1 MTELE
6 RRYRWLL
13 RAYPRAYQQYRADE
27 MLETLLATADNERRR
42 PNLREAAALV
52 VGGLRARTGVDR
64 LGSRSALTSSVLR
77 LSALSLLVYGMT
89 LWAGGPISYVAT
101 ILSDGLYK
109 PYVHKPF
116 AWWFIVIPALLTIA
130 LFAAA
135 WGSYR
140 LAFAVTILTVAA
152 QLWSANWWVESP
164 WSVYNLHSAIVPRFW
179 PALLA
184 SLVLLGLL
192 RAPRTPVAK
201 PWAWPAL
208 GALAVI
214 ALTPNPINGW
224 SDAPLMSLYAFAALA
239 VITAPVDARIPIIA
253 SVLLLAPASAQATY
267 HFYFKQA
274 GWELGIS
281 ITTSLILTAVMVTA
295 LAAGTIA
302 ARRQA
307 RM

>member
-27 MLETLLATADNERRR
+27 MLETLLATADDERRR
-42 PNLREAAALV
+42 PSLREAAALV

-64 LGSRSALTSSVLR
+64 LGSRSALGYSALR

-89 LWAGGPISYVAT
+89 LWAGSPISFLVT
-101 ILSDGLYK
+101 MLSEGPYK
-109 PYVHKPF
+109 PDT
-116 AWWFIVIPALLTIA
+116 WWYMHIAIPALLTIA

-140 LAFAVTILTVAA
+140 LAFAATILTVAA
-152 QLWSANWWVESP
+152 QLWSANPSL
-164 WSVYNLHSAIVPRFW
+164 WSVYSLQSAIVPKFW

-184 SLVLLGLL
+184 SLALLGLL
-192 RAPRTPVAK
+192 RAPRTPVTR
-201 PWAWPAL
+201 PWAWPVL
-208 GALAVI
+208 GALAVV
-214 ALTPNPINGW
+214 ALTPSPINGW

-239 VITAPVDARIPIIA
+239 VITAPIDARMPIVA
-253 SVLLLAPASAQATY
+253 SVLLLAPALAQAT
-267 HFYFKQA
+267 FELYFKQA
-274 GWELGIS
+274 GWELETS
-281 ITTSLILTAVMVTA
+281 ITTILILTAVMVIT

-302 ARRQA
+302 GRRQA

>member
-13 RAYPRAYQQYRADE
+13 RAYPRAYRQYRADE
-27 MLETLLATADNERRR
+27 MLETLLATTEDERRR
-42 PNLREAAALV
+42 PKLREAAALV

-64 LGSRSALTSSVLR
+64 LGSRSALGYSALR
-77 LSALSLLVYGMT
+77 LSALSLLMYGMT
-89 LWAGGPISYVAT
+89 LWAGGPIAYLVT
-101 ILSDGLYK
+101 MLSEG
-109 PYVHKPF
+109 PYNVG

-140 LAFAVTILTVAA
+140 LAFAAAILTVVA
-152 QLWSANWWVESP
+152 QHLSANWWTPSL
-164 WSVYNLHSAIVPRFW
+164 WSLEGLQGAIGPRFW

-184 SLVLLGLL
+184 SLALLRLL
-192 RAPRTPVAK
+192 RAPRTPVTK
-201 PWAWPAL
+201 PWAWPVL
-208 GALAVI
+208 GALAVV
-214 ALTPNPINGW
+214 ALTPSPINGW

-239 VITAPVDARIPIIA
+239 VITAPIDARMPIVA
-253 SVLLLAPASAQATY
+253 SVLLLVPALAQATY
-267 HFYFKQA
+267 QLYFKQA
-274 GWELGIS
+274 GWELEIS
-281 ITTSLILTAVMVTA
+281 ITTILILTAVMVIT

-302 ARRQA
+302 GRRQA

>member
-27 MLETLLATADNERRR
+27 MLETLLATADDERQR
-42 PNLREAAALV
+42 PHLREAAALV

-64 LGSRSALTSSVLR
+64 LGSRSALGYSALR

-89 LWAGGPISYVAT
+89 LWAGGPISFLVST
-101 ILSDGLYK
+101 LSDGPYK
-109 PYVHKPF
+109 PDT
-116 AWWFIVIPALLTIA
+116 WWFMLIVIPTVLAIA
-130 LFAAA
+130 LFATA

-140 LAFAVTILTVAA
+140 LAFAATILAVAA
-152 QLWSANWWVESP
+152 QLWSASWFAQSLWLVFSLQG
-164 WSVYNLHSAIVPRFW
+164 SIVPRFW

-184 SLVLLGLL
+184 SLALLPLL
-192 RAPRTPVAK
+192 RAPRTPVTK
-201 PWAWPAL
+201 PWAWPVL
-208 GALAVI
+208 GALAVV
-214 ALTPNPINGW
+214 ALTPSPINGW

-239 VITAPVDARIPIIA
+239 VIAAPIDARMPIVA
-253 SVLLLAPASAQATY
+253 SVLLLAPALAQATY
-267 HFYFKQA
+267 QLYFKQA
-274 GWELGIS
+274 GWELDIS
-281 ITTSLILTAVMVTA
+281 ITTILILTAVMVIT

-302 ARRQA
+302 GRRQA

>member
-13 RAYPRAYQQYRADE
+13 RAYPRAYRQYRADE
-27 MLETLLATADNERRR
+27 MLETLLATADDERRR
-42 PNLREAAALV
+42 PSLREAAALV

-64 LGSRSALTSSVLR
+64 LGSRSALGHSALR

-89 LWAGGPISYVAT
+89 LWAGGPISFLVT
-101 ILSDGLYK
+101 MLSEGPYK
-109 PYVHKPF
+109 PDT
-116 AWWFIVIPALLTIA
+116 WWFIVIPALLTIA

-140 LAFAVTILTVAA
+140 LASAAAILTLVAHH
-152 QLWSANWWVESP
+152 WSANWWDQTSWF
-164 WSVYNLHSAIVPRFW
+164 WSIHSLQHAIVPKSW

-184 SLVLLGLL
+184 SLALLRLL
-192 RAPRTPVAK
+192 RAPRTPVTK
-201 PWAWPAL
+201 PWAWPVL
-208 GALAVI
+208 GALAVV
-214 ALTPNPINGW
+214 ALTPSPINGW

-239 VITAPVDARIPIIA
+239 VITAPIDARMPIVA
-253 SVLLLAPASAQATY
+253 TVLLLVPALAQATY
-267 HFYFKQA
+267 QLYFKQA
-274 GWELGIS
+274 GWELGTS
-281 ITTSLILTAVMVTA
+281 ITTILILAAVMVIT

-302 ARRQA
+302 GRRQA

>member
-27 MLETLLATADNERRR
+27 MLETLLTTADDERQR

-64 LGSRSALTSSVLR
+64 LGSRSALGYSALR

-89 LWAGGPISYVAT
+89 LWAGGPVSFLVT
-101 ILSDGLYK
+101 MLSDGPYK
-109 PYVHKPF
+109 PD
-116 AWWFIVIPALLTIA
+116 AWWFMFIVIPALLTIA
-130 LFAAA
+130 LFATA

-140 LAFAVTILTVAA
+140 LALAATILTVAA
-152 QLWSANWWVESP
+152 QLWSANWFTQSL
-164 WSVYNLHSAIVPRFW
+164 WSVFSLQGAIVPKFW

-184 SLVLLGLL
+184 SLALLLLL
-192 RAPRTPVAK
+192 RAPRTPVTR
-201 PWAWPAL
+201 PWAWPVL
-208 GALAVI
+208 GALAVVV
-214 ALTPNPINGW
+214 LTPSPINGW

-239 VITAPVDARIPIIA
+239 VITAPIDARMPIVA
-253 SVLLLAPASAQATY
+253 SVLLLAPALAQATY
-267 HFYFKQA
+267 QLFFEQA
-274 GWELGIS
+274 GWEPEIS
-281 ITTSLILTAVMVTA
+281 ITTISILTAVMVIT

-302 ARRQA
+302 GRRQA

>member
-27 MLETLLATADNERRR
+27 MLETLLATADDERRR

-64 LGSRSALTSSVLR
+64 LGSRSALTCSALR

-89 LWAGGPISYVAT
+89 LWAGGPISFLVT
-101 ILSDGLYK
+101 MLSDGPYK
-109 PYVHKPF
+109 PD

-152 QLWSANWWVESP
+152 QLWSANWWNDSL
-164 WSVYNLHSAIVPRFW
+164 WSVYSLQSAIVPRFW

-201 PWAWPAL
+201 PWAWPVL
-208 GALAVI
+208 EALAVI

-253 SVLLLAPASAQATY
+253 SVLLLAPALAQATY
-267 HFYFKQA
+267 HFYFKKA

-281 ITTSLILTAVMVTA
+281 ITTSLILTAVMVIA

>member
-1 MTELE
+1 MTVLE

-27 MLETLLATADNERRR
+27 MLETLLATAGQRRR
-42 PNLREAAALV
+42 PDLREAAALV
-52 VGGLRARTGVDR
+52 VGGLRARTGVGR
-64 LGSRSALTSSVLR
+64 LGSRSALGYSALR

-89 LWAGGPISYVAT
+89 LWAGGPISFLVT
-101 ILSDGLYK
+101 TLSEGAYK
-109 PYVHKPF
+109 PDD
-116 AWWFIVIPALLTIA
+116 WWFIVIPALLTIA

-140 LAFAVTILTVAA
+140 MAIAAAISTVVA
-152 QLWSANWWVESP
+152 QHWSANWWDQSSWF
-164 WSVYNLHSAIVPRFW
+164 WSVHSLQYAIVPKCW

-184 SLVLLGLL
+184 SLALLRLL
-192 RAPRTPVAK
+192 RAPRTPVTK
-201 PWAWPAL
+201 PWTWPVL
-208 GALAVI
+208 GALAVVV
-214 ALTPNPINGW
+214 LTPSPINGW

-239 VITAPVDARIPIIA
+239 VITAPIDARMPIVA
-253 SVLLLAPASAQATY
+253 SVLLLAPALAQAAY
-267 HFYFKQA
+267 QLHFKQA
-274 GWELGIS
+274 GWELGTS
-281 ITTSLILTAVMVTA
+281 ITTILILTAVMVIT